1 MRRLL
6 FTMFVFVLVLTGF
19 SQYTHSWGTYY
30 GGTRRDELHAIA
42 VSGEDAVYAAGWS
55 QSDGAGVISTTSA
68 HQVNRGSTSTS
79 SSGRDGMLVKFNGAG
94 VRQWATYYGGN
105 QEDQVLAIATDAAG
119 NVYIAGK
126 TLSGGGIA
134 TTGSHKSSTFSA
146 DAFLVKFNANG
157 VRQWGTYYGSQ
168 FQPEEGSALAIDATG
183 NVYLA
188 GMATGSSEG
197 VATPGA
203 HQTTIGAQTD
213 AFLVKFNADGVRQ
226 WGTFYGGGGNDFATG
241 LSTDPQGNVILCG
254 YTNSSTNI
262 ATAGSHQ
269 PAQGSASDDGFI
281 VKFNTNG
288 QRLWGTYYGGTGV
301 DFAYSIKA
309 DAQSNLYV
317 AGTTQS
323 NSGIATA
330 GSHQSAKGGTTLD
343 ADAFL
348 LKLDANGSRLWAT
361 YYGAA
366 GSDGALA
373 VAVSSAGSVA
383 IAGGSNSAGVIATA
397 NGFQTSVGG
406 NGLPTDGY
414 AAVFNT
420 DGTRQYGTYYGG
432 GFDDNSTAIA
442 FTPTGALLMVGRTLS
457 TGSALATAGAHQAS
471 FNGDVNSASSAF
483 YDGFVVKFS
492 SATAGPTS
500 YTFTGSGAWSNAA
513 NWQGG
518 TAPPATIP
526 TGVSIVISPN
536 GTDEC
541 VIDIPVTFAAGSS
554 LQVAA
559 GKRLRITA
567 GLTVQ

>member
-1 MRRLL
+1 MGH
-6 FTMFVFVLVLTGF
+6 F
-19 SQYTHSWGTYY
+19 
-30 GGTRRDELHAIA
+30 
-42 VSGEDAVYAAGWS
+42 
-55 QSDGAGVISTTSA
+55 
-68 HQVNRGSTSTS
+68 
-79 SSGRDGMLVKFNGAG
+79 
-94 VRQWATYYGGN
+94 
-105 QEDQVLAIATDAAG
+105 
-119 NVYIAGK
+119 
-126 TLSGGGIA
+126 
-134 TTGSHKSSTFSA
+134 
-146 DAFLVKFNANG
+146 
-157 VRQWGTYYGSQ
+157 SQ
-168 FQPEEGSALAIDATG
+168 FQPEEGSALAIDASG
-183 NVYLA
+183 NIYLA
-188 GMATGSSEG
+188 GNATGSSEG

-269 PAQGSASDDGFI
+269 PTQAGVNNDGFV
-281 VKFNTNG
+281 VKFNSDG
-288 QRLWGTYYGGTGV
+288 QRLWGTYYGGTEV
-301 DFAYSIKA
+301 DYAFSIKA

-323 NSGIATA
+323 SSGIATA

-348 LKLDANGSRLWAT
+348 LKLDANGNRLWAT

-373 VAVSSAGSVA
+373 VAVSSDGRVA

-420 DGTRQYGTYYGG
+420 DGTRQYGTYCGG
-432 GFDDNSTAIA
+432 HSDDNSTAIA
-442 FTPTGALLMVGRTLS
+442 FTPAGALLMAGRTLS
-457 TGSALATAGAHQAS
+457 TGSALASAGAHQTS
-471 FNGDVNSASSAF
+471 FNGDDNSASSAWF
-483 YDGFVVKFS
+483 DGFVVKFS
-492 SATAGPTS
+492 APSAGPTN

-518 TAPPATIP
+518 IAPPSIIPSGVTI
-526 TGVSIVISPN
+526 SIAPDAAN
-536 GTDEC
+536 EC
-541 VIDIPVTFAAGSS
+541 VVDVPVTFSPGST
-554 LQVAA
+554 LQ
-559 GKRLRITA
+559 LTA
-567 GLTVQ
+567 GRKLRVTGSLTIAQ